1 MQLSLHYLPHAII
14 AALGSVGIY
23 LLKKGAD
30 AVFDSVKSAI
40 RNIIEFAEQL
50 REDLNH
56 IKNIQG
62 VQAENHL
69 TTIQSESIK
78 TNELLN
84 DMRTQ
89 NAETN
94 GYLKAIVDKK

>member
-1 MQLSLHYLPHAII
+1 MQLSLHYLPHAIVTVLSGV
-14 AALGSVGIY
+14 ALY
-23 LLKKGAD
+23 LLKKGVD
-30 AVFDSVKSAI
+30 AAFDSIKSTVKG
-40 RNIIEFAEQL
+40 IIAFAQQC
-50 REDLNH
+50 RDDLNH

-69 TTIQSESIK
+69 TTIQNESIK